1 MTSLPLPPGPPL
13 PSVLQTAIW
22 VRRPTEYMLYCR
34 RKYGP
39 TFTIRLPPRAIVFFS
54 EPAAIKQ
61 IFAARGDELHAG
73 EFNRILGP
81 VVGKSSVLLLDEEE
95 HMRERK
101 LLLPSFHGERMR
113 LYGAAMQS
121 ITESDVAS
129 WPSGAPFSLHPHMQG
144 ITLDI
149 ILRTVF
155 GADEG
160 DDVDALREQLKK
172 LLGRGELP
180 ISIPLL
186 SLLSSRPERQERL
199 PWKLLLVDRDRADKL
214 IYEQIA
220 ARRADP
226 LAKQRTDVL
235 AMLLEA
241 RDANGEPMTDGELRD
256 ELVTALAAGHETTAT
271 ALCWAFER
279 ILSDRRVHDKLV
291 AEIDAVSD
299 GGPPKPERILRL
311 EYLDAVLR
319 ETLRLRPIIPLV
331 GRVLTRPMTI
341 GGVPLDKGTYVAAC
355 IYLAHRNA
363 EIYRDPEEFL
373 PERFVGVKEDP
384 NAWLPFGGGIRRC
397 IGAAFAMYEMKIVT
411 ATILATKK
419 LTLAQTPPARVVRR
433 AITFSPEHGTRVIA
447 EPRNNGLRAAE

>member
-1 MTSLPLPPGPPL
+1 MSLPLPSGPPL
-13 PSVLQTAIW
+13 PSMLQTAIW
-22 VRRPTEYMLYCR
+22 VRRPTEFMQYCR

-39 TFTIRLPPRAIVFFS
+39 VFTVRLPPRDIVFFT

-73 EFNRILGP
+73 KFNHILGP
-81 VVGKSSVLLLDEEE
+81 IVGKSSVLLLDEEE

-113 LYGAAMQS
+113 LYAAEMQS
-121 ITESDVAS
+121 IADRDIAT
-129 WPSGAPFSLHPHMQG
+129 WPSGVPFSLHPHMQG

-155 GADEG
+155 GAEEGRELDE
-160 DDVDALREQLKK
+160 LREQLKK
-172 LLGRGELP
+172 MLGRGELP
-180 ISIPLL
+180 ISVPVL
-186 SLLSSRPERQERL
+186 SMLSARPERQGKL
-199 PWKLLLVDRDRADKL
+199 PWKLLLVDRDRADVL
-214 IYEQIA
+214 IYKQIA

-226 LAKQRTDVL
+226 AAKKRTDVL

-241 RDANGEPMTDGELRD
+241 RDANGEPMTDSELRD

-279 ILSDRRVHDKLV
+279 ILSDRRVYDRLV
-291 AEIDAVSD
+291 AEIDGVS
-299 GGPPKPERILRL
+299 GGGAPKPEQVVRL

-331 GRVLTRPMTI
+331 GRVLTKPMTI
-341 GGVPLDKGTYVAAC
+341 GGVPLDAGTAVAAC
-355 IYLAHRNA
+355 IYLAHRNPDV
-363 EIYRDPEEFL
+363 YRDPDEFL
-373 PERFVGVKEDP
+373 PERFLGAKEDP
-384 NAWLPFGGGIRRC
+384 NTWLPFGGGIRRC

-411 ATILATKK
+411 ATILASRK
-419 LTLAQTPPARVVRR
+419 LLLAQTPPARIVRR

-447 EPRNNGLRAAE
+447 EPRTAALRETA